1 MCFDSTRNRKF
12 QKNSRKIKKSQ
23 KTPSQL
29 LSKPKQVRN
38 GVESQKIKK
47 KSFRWVSL
55 PDPEQ
60 KTSKKNSRKIQKI
73 RKHHHSF
80 FPSQNRLGKVEKEG
94 KKKKSFRFAPTQ
106 PGIENIKQIAE
117 KIQKIREHHHSF
129 FLGQNTMGKVE
140 KE

>member
-12 QKNSRKIKKSQ
+12 QKNSRKIKILETS
-23 KTPSQL
+23 SQL

-38 GVESQKIKK
+38 GQESEKKKK

-60 KTSKKNSRKIQKI
+60 KISKKQPKNSKNQKT
-73 RKHHHSF
+73 
-80 FPSQNRLGKVEKEG
+80 PSQLLSQPKQVRKGRERAK